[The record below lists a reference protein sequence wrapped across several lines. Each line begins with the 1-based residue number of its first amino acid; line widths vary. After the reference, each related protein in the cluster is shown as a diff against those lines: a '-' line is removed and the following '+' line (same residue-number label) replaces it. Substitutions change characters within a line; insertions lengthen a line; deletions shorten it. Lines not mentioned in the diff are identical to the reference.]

1 MTHGFGFFFGW
12 QHSQHTSENYSVKDQ
27 TGDLKKKEN
36 FAYSAANMCTMQRHT
51 IKLVSP
57 VQRFSVSRLNL
68 KPIVVLFIYSSLLV
82 CLATPTVSYIFG
94 QK

>member
-1 MTHGFGFFFGW
+1 MAAFTAHFRKLQCERPDWGF
-12 QHSQHTSENYSVKDQ
+12 K
-27 TGDLKKKEN
+27 KKKEN
-36 FAYSAANMCTMQRHT
+36 IAYSAANMCTMQRHT

-57 VQRFSVSRLNL
+57 MQTFSGSRLKL

-82 CLATPTVSYIFG
+82 CLATPTVSYIFD